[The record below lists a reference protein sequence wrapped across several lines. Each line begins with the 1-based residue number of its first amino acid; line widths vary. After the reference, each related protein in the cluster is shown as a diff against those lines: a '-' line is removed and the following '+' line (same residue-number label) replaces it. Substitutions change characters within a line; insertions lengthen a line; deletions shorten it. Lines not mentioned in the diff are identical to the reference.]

1 MGPMPLRSAGLLPF
15 LTDDEGVQ
23 VFIVHMGG
31 PFWGHR
37 DEGGWSLAKGLY
49 TPGDEH
55 PADAAR
61 REFAEEVG
69 VPAPAGELL
78 DLGEVRL
85 SSGKLVW
92 GFGVRADAT
101 LAFVG
106 SNDFELEWPR
116 GSGRVRVYPEVDRAE
131 WFPLDVARTK
141 LTLGQVPLLDRL
153 LGVLGRA

>member
-1 MGPMPLRSAGLLPF
+1 MPLRSAGLLPF
-15 LTDDEGVQ
+15 TEDETGVR

-37 DEGGWSLAKGLY
+37 DSGGWSLAKGLY
-49 TPGDEH
+49 VRGEEE

-69 VPAPAGELL
+69 VPAPEGELL

-92 GFGVRADAT
+92 GFGIRADAG

-106 SNDFELEWPR
+106 SNTFDLEWPR
-116 GSGRVRVYPEVDRAE
+116 GSGRVQTYPEVDRAG
-131 WFPLDVARTK
+131 WFTLDEARTK

-153 LGVLGRA
+153 LGVLGRG

>member
-1 MGPMPLRSAGLLPF
+1 MPLRSAGLLPF
-15 LTDDEGVQ
+15 HDDDEGVR

-37 DEGGWSLAKGLY
+37 DDGGWSLAKGLY
-49 TPGDEH
+49 VPGEED

-69 VPAPAGELL
+69 VPAPAGDLL

-92 GFGVRADAT
+92 GFGLRADPA
-101 LAFVG
+101 LAFVA
-106 SNDFELEWPR
+106 SNTFELEWPR
-116 GSGRVRVYPEVDRAE
+116 GSGRLQTYPEVDRAG
-131 WFPLDVARTK
+131 WFDLDAARSK
-141 LTLGQVPLLDRL
+141 LTVGQVPLLDRL
-153 LGVLGRA
+153 LAALGR

>member
-1 MGPMPLRSAGLLPF
+1 MAPRSAGLLPYV
-15 LTDDEGVQ
+15 LEDGGVR

-37 DEGGWSLAKGLY
+37 DDGGWSLAKGLY
-49 TPGDEH
+49 VPGEEE

-78 DLGEVRL
+78 DLGEVKL

-92 GFGVRADAT
+92 GFGVAADPELT
-101 LAFVG
+101 FVA
-106 SNDFELEWPR
+106 SNTFELEWPR
-116 GSGRVRVYPEVDRAE
+116 GSGVVKTFPEVDRAA
-131 WFPLDVARTK
+131 WFDLDDARRK
-141 LTLGQVPLLDRL
+141 LTHGQVPLLDRL
-153 LGVLGRA
+153 LESLGLA